1 MKIYD
6 ANMEVGE
13 TTPKEWL
20 KDAYQRIDAALE
32 PLMNL
37 GITKDEIKKLE
48 DYLKNT
54 DDEIGKSIWLI
65 AENTTL
71 LSVDR

>member
-1 MKIYD
+1 MKAKGNIYS
-6 ANMEVGE
+6 
-13 TTPKEWL
+13 
-20 KDAYQRIDAALE
+20 
-32 PLMNL
+32 
-37 GITKDEIKKLE
+37 KDEIKELE

-71 LSVDR
+71 LPVDR